1 MNTENAVYFSGKD
14 DIYGLF
20 KKIINS
26 SENYIWIQAY
36 YFTDIRIADF
46 LLSAGKRGVAVT
58 VLADK
63 KGALSKYSVVPY
75 LIMNK
80 VTVYCD
86 YKPEKAHDKVLI
98 FDDEGVITGS
108 YNFTVSASKYNAEN
122 ALLIK
127 DAGIVRKYKE
137 NFIKR
142 RSSTFEFILIP
153 ENYTIKDNQINVIT
167 SRGVKSAYI

>member
-63 KGALSKYSVVPY
+63 
-75 LIMNK
+75 NK
-80 VTVYCD
+80 L
-86 YKPEKAHDKVLI
+86 KSAAPSFDKVFFI
-98 FDDEGVITGS
+98 FS
-108 YNFTVSASKYNAEN
+108 Y
-122 ALLIK
+122 
-127 DAGIVRKYKE
+127 
-137 NFIKR
+137 
-142 RSSTFEFILIP
+142 
-153 ENYTIKDNQINVIT
+153 YTCVLD
-167 SRGVKSAYI
+167 